1 MKKKLNPFLYL
12 DEWIYCI
19 TDFSSISFDRLI
31 RKDLGKMETEIM
43 QMSVSYSVSPVISCV
58 QSNALMHNLVN
69 GCLENMFF
77 VSLKSVFS
85 VVNVVPLEEMD
96 GLRGKH
102 CLVYPLCILRPVT

>member
-1 MKKKLNPFLYL
+1 
-12 DEWIYCI
+12 
-19 TDFSSISFDRLI
+19 
-31 RKDLGKMETEIM
+31 
-43 QMSVSYSVSPVISCV
+43 
-58 QSNALMHNLVN
+58 MHNLVN